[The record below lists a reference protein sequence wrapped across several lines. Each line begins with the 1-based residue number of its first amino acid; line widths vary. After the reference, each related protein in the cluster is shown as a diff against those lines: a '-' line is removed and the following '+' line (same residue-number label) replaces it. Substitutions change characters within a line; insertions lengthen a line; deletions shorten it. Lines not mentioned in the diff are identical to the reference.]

1 VVEEKGIYS
10 IEKFIVAR
18 RFMYWQ
24 VYLHK
29 TVLSAEFMLV
39 NALRRAKFLAEQGE
53 TVFCSPALFYFLY
66 NKIGQED
73 FEKGAEAIDNFVQ
86 LDDFDIMGAIKVWQF
101 HEDKVLSELSKGIV
115 NRSLFKIEMSRETV
129 DPARITKKAEEL
141 SQKMNITKEEA
152 SYFVISDQVYNRA
165 YNVKTDVIKIK
176 MKDGSIVDAA
186 KASDHLNLQALSES
200 VQKYFLAYHR

>member
-1 VVEEKGIYS
+1 
-10 IEKFIVAR
+10 
-18 RFMYWQ
+18 
-24 VYLHK
+24 
-29 TVLSAEFMLV
+29 
-39 NALRRAKFLAEQGE
+39 
-53 TVFCSPALFYFLY
+53 
-66 NKIGQED
+66 
-73 FEKGAEAIDNFVQ
+73 
-86 LDDFDIMGAIKVWQF
+86 
-101 HEDKVLSELSKGIV
+101 V
-115 NRSLFKIEMSRETV
+115 NRSLLKIEMSRETI